1 LREDHRTRWLL
12 GIAAAVLL
20 IGAGYLL
27 FLNPEPVAVRLTPG
41 RTYEAPLAG
50 ALLSAFVAGALV
62 VTIAASMR
70 AGARG
75 WRRWRGERRTRR
87 EAARAAS
94 TARAQHLVW
103 AGDYGQARSE
113 LLRAERGATPDVS
126 RTVLLAETHLHEGDP
141 AGARK
146 IVEESLVHVGLEPRL
161 LDLLADAAEQLGDAR
176 GAADALERAR
186 RVLPQ
191 SPRLARRL
199 RDVYAKGGRFAEA
212 LALQAE
218 ILLGVHDRPTLA
230 AEEQVMRGLRY
241 EAALAEPDARQAA
254 RLLAALGREDPTFVP
269 AWVSSGDKF
278 AQAGRR
284 LAARRVW
291 ERGARHVPAT
301 VLLERLE
308 RLAASE
314 GKPER
319 MTRFHRKLMR
329 RHPQAAALRFL
340 AARHLL
346 AQGALGAAEEAL
358 SSFPTE
364 IAGHPL
370 SHALWAELHRRRG
383 NHAVAADS
391 FARAFGTELGLV
403 APFRCAACR
412 HDTAT
417 WAGRC
422 PECGRWETLRAAA
435 DRGAEA

>member
-1 LREDHRTRWLL
+1 M
-12 GIAAAVLL
+12 
-20 IGAGYLL
+20 
-27 FLNPEPVAVRLTPG
+27 
-41 RTYEAPLAG
+41 YEAPLAG
-50 ALLSAFVAGALV
+50 ALLSAFAAGALV
-62 VTIAASMR
+62 MTLAASVW

-87 EAARAAS
+87 EAARAAV

-103 AGDYGQARSE
+103 AGDYGQARNE
-113 LLRAERGATPDVS
+113 LLRAERGAPPDVG

-161 LDLLADAAEQLGDAR
+161 LDLLADAAERMRDLR

-199 RDVYAKGGRFAEA
+199 RDVYAAAGRFPEA

-218 ILLGVHDRPTLA
+218 ILLGVHDAATLA

-241 EAALAEPDARQAA
+241 EAALVEPDARQAA
-254 RLLAALGREDPTFVP
+254 RLLAALGREEPSFVP
-269 AWVSSGDKF
+269 AWVSAGDRF

-291 ERGARHVPAT
+291 ERGARHVPAA

-319 MTRFHRKLMR
+319 MTRFYRRLVR
-329 RHPQAAALRFL
+329 RHPQAPAVRFL
-340 AARHLL
+340 GARHLL

-358 SSFPTE
+358 SSFPPE

-383 NHAVAADS
+383 NHSVAADS
-391 FARAFGTELGLV
+391 FARAFGTELGLA
-403 APFRCAACR
+403 APFRCAVCR
-412 HDTAT
+412 RETPG

-422 PECGRWETLRAAA
+422 QECGRWGTARAAA
-435 DRGAEA
+435 DRAPES